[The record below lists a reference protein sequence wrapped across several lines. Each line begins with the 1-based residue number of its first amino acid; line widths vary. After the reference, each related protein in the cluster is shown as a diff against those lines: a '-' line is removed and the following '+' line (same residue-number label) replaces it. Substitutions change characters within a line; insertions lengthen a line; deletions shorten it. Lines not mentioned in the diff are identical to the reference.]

1 MSIENG
7 INLKDKDEIFDL
19 IKTSLDLFIGTNLQ
33 LGNNYITGEY
43 NLSKFERKS
52 YLLGKILDK
61 NENYGLKSKLNN
73 LLFSHGLKDNSYRN
87 SLRDIL
93 KEIKGEQIGDEEL
106 ISTFLGKL
114 DEYLES
120 IESKPLV
127 EYKLI
132 FPLNLNF
139 ECGIPVAFLQKKKDY
154 EIQLV
159 PQIRDYLGTINEYA
173 NNNYPRDEI
182 LDRNEKVRKLLRDC
196 NQSHMHFFIVN
207 IRARN
212 VGFALSKALCDLGS
226 NVGLYSFA
234 KHYGSGMMYLSFEPF
249 PSEISITKIQMP
261 LVYVIENNV
270 CNDILFTYYE
280 KFTTPKKISLRELNF
295 ITNIISLFLC
305 MKNEKLQLLLI
316 EAFNYY
322 YDALR
327 ASKYSIAFLNFWN
340 IVERLLLKRTETT
353 LKEIIKRLKSMYPD
367 QEPTKNDT
375 ENLIDIL
382 YEKRNLFVHES
393 KDTITSDD
401 RDYMKHMVEHVI
413 ITLFN
418 LRMKFDDIGMLEF
431 FYQNLGKPLRII
443 RKEFNVLELLEKI
456 KSVQE
461 DSN

>member
-1 MSIENG
+1 M
-7 INLKDKDEIFDL
+7 
-19 IKTSLDLFIGTNLQ
+19 
-33 LGNNYITGEY
+33 
-43 NLSKFERKS
+43 
-52 YLLGKILDK
+52 
-61 NENYGLKSKLNN
+61 
-73 LLFSHGLKDNSYRN
+73 
-87 SLRDIL
+87 
-93 KEIKGEQIGDEEL
+93 
-106 ISTFLGKL
+106 
-114 DEYLES
+114 
-120 IESKPLV
+120 
-127 EYKLI
+127 
-132 FPLNLNF
+132 
-139 ECGIPVAFLQKKKDY
+139 
-154 EIQLV
+154 V

>member
-139 ECGIPVAFLQKKKDY
+139 ECGIPVAFLQKKK
-154 EIQLV
+154 IMKF
-159 PQIRDYLGTINEYA
+159 NWF
-173 NNNYPRDEI
+173 
-182 LDRNEKVRKLLRDC
+182 LR
-196 NQSHMHFFIVN
+196 
-207 IRARN
+207 
-212 VGFALSKALCDLGS
+212 
-226 NVGLYSFA
+226 
-234 KHYGSGMMYLSFEPF
+234 
-249 PSEISITKIQMP
+249 SEII
-261 LVYVIENNV
+261 
-270 CNDILFTYYE
+270 
-280 KFTTPKKISLRELNF
+280 
-295 ITNIISLFLC
+295 
-305 MKNEKLQLLLI
+305 
-316 EAFNYY
+316 
-322 YDALR
+322 
-327 ASKYSIAFLNFWN
+327 
-340 IVERLLLKRTETT
+340 
-353 LKEIIKRLKSMYPD
+353 
-367 QEPTKNDT
+367 
-375 ENLIDIL
+375 
-382 YEKRNLFVHES
+382 
-393 KDTITSDD
+393 
-401 RDYMKHMVEHVI
+401 
-413 ITLFN
+413 
-418 LRMKFDDIGMLEF
+418 
-431 FYQNLGKPLRII
+431 
-443 RKEFNVLELLEKI
+443 
-456 KSVQE
+456 
-461 DSN
+461 